1 MRVGAVIK
9 AAEALIFLSKGA
21 QKAFT
26 LFSFYSLQKDKIR
39 CGM

>member
-1 MRVGAVIK
+1 M
-9 AAEALIFLSKGA
+9 AAAALIFLPTGA
-21 QKAFT
+21 KKAST